1 MGCQCFTSSR
11 ELFEAARQAAID
23 ADRCRRQLEAME
35 HRALSVGRPSL
46 EAHVSGGGDPDRIG
60 RDVAALVDREAEL
73 CNRIESDYALIDS
86 ACAVLYGS
94 DGTSAGL
101 ATLAPPSWS
110 DAIYHRYLGLR
121 TWAEVAAMMGV
132 SVSYAQKMVRA
143 AFDIADANGLAATV
157 AGTGLAEG

>member
-60 RDVAALVDREAEL
+60 RDVAA
-73 CNRIESDYALIDS
+73 
-86 ACAVLYGS
+86 
-94 DGTSAGL
+94 
-101 ATLAPPSWS
+101 
-110 DAIYHRYLGLR
+110 
-121 TWAEVAAMMGV
+121 MMGV